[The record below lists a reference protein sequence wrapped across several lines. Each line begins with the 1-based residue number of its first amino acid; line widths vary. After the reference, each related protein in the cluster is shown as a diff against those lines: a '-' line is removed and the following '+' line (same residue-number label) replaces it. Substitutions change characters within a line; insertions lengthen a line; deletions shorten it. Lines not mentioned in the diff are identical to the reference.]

1 MVLLAICKSNQIGKK
16 AGFLSEEKFSSVINF
31 LEITISA
38 LPCIF
43 LRGPQLNFSKNSQN
57 FGSSFFFSI
66 GKFNK
71 DFCDN
76 KIKFHYLFVFVRFLR
91 FSYINFLLKLGLI
104 LRFLTSI
111 IFLKKTISTFWLE
124 IENSCMQEQLRQS
137 IAPHCME
144 YWLKPTFG
152 RWNLRFLKS

>member
-57 FGSSFFFSI
+57 FESSFFFSI

-76 KIKFHYLFVFVRFLR
+76 KIKFHFLFVFVRFLR
-91 FSYINFLLKLGLI
+91 FSYKNFLLKLGFI
-104 LRFLTSI
+104 MRFLTSI
-111 IFLKKTISTFWLE
+111 IFWKKQFPLFGWKLKTLACKSR
-124 IENSCMQEQLRQS
+124 LRQS
-137 IAPHCME
+137 IAPHRME
-144 YWLKPTFG
+144 YWLKPTSG